1 MESSLEIL
9 VGIDFGTTN
18 TVISVFENNTVKILN
33 DGVFKTIPSKI
44 GFMNNNIYC
53 GNYIPIN
60 CTDIIHSFKISTNGY
75 KMYSHSDLLIIFF
88 KYLKSIIYMK
98 YDNHMI
104 RGVITVPSNFNDR
117 QREIIKS
124 VFNYVGINVIRV
136 INEPSAAA
144 LAYGLNHSSNDH
156 EKILVIDT
164 GGGTMDF
171 TVLEKTELFFEVVHS
186 EGLNTMGGNN
196 FTSII
201 VDDIKKN
208 CNDIDQSE
216 NQICNVLWNQAQ
228 KIKEKL
234 TYLDFFELKI
244 TPNFTYNLSRSRF
257 EKLCLNLIKKVE
269 EVLTEI
275 TNNHDNIDYVI
286 LVGGTSRIPLLQK
299 TIKFVC
305 GMNPWIHPSLESVVA
320 EGAGL
325 YCGVIENKY
334 KTNEDVILL
343 DVLPLSLGVELAD
356 GTFSIIIPKNTPLP
370 IKQSQKYT
378 TDSPG
383 DSSVKVKVYQ
393 GERKIASK
401 NFLIG
406 EFVFDKVSSSS
417 IPIVEISFKVDLNS
431 IINVNIID
439 KKSGLDKSILL
450 KDIPII
456 DNERINE
463 IIETSIKMSD
473 MDNDMITRLQ
483 NIYIIKSH
491 IENSLANL
499 ETNDLINNTD
509 KESILIRFETIEETL
524 DNMNNLQLI
533 DVISEL
539 QTKYSILG
547 SAQFNELEEDDSL
560 SQIIIQERKQELK
573 DLIELLLVKKPEL
586 CDILDTIFIELSYSS
601 CTIDY
606 IDDKMIQCKKL
617 FDEAENNIDKDY
629 KMETNNLCIFLK
641 SQLECGS
648 INIGENNMLLIELI
662 NSTLLLI
669 VESSNKDIDWH
680 EQLNIFNKKCEE
692 IYKNNNFK
700 NNL

>member
-1 MESSLEIL
+1 MESSSEIL

-60 CTDIIHSFKISTNGY
+60 CNDIIHSFKISADGY
-75 KMYSHSDLLIIFF
+75 ASYSHTDLLIIFF
-88 KYLKSIIYMK
+88 KHIKSIIDIK
-98 YDNHMI
+98 YNNTMI
-104 RGVITVPSNFNDR
+104 RGVITVPSNFNDM
-117 QREIIKS
+117 QREKIKS
-124 VFNYVGINVIRV
+124 CFNYVGINVIRV

-144 LAYGLNHSSNDH
+144 LAYGLNHSSNEH

-171 TVLEKTELFFEVVHS
+171 TVLEKTDLFFEVVHS
-186 EGLNTMGGNN
+186 EGLNTLGGNN
-196 FTSII
+196 FTSVI

-208 CNDIDQSE
+208 CNDIS
-216 NQICNVLWNQAQ
+216 NNMLCNVLWNMAQ

-244 TPNFTYNLSRSRF
+244 TPDFTYNLSRSRF
-257 EKLCLNLIKKVE
+257 EKLCSNLIKKVE
-269 EVLTEI
+269 NVLTDI
-275 TNNHDNIDYVI
+275 TDNYDNIDYVI

-299 TIKFVC
+299 TIKYVC
-305 GMNPWIHPSLESVVA
+305 SMNPWIHPSLESVVA

-334 KTNEDVILL
+334 KTNEDVVLL

-383 DSSVKVKVYQ
+383 DSSIKVKVYQ

-406 EFVFDKVSSSS
+406 EFVFDKVSLNSV
-417 IPIVEISFKVDLNS
+417 PVVEISFKVDLNS

-439 KKSGLDKSILL
+439 KKSGLDKSILI
-450 KDIPII
+450 KDIPVI
-456 DNERINE
+456 DSERINE
-463 IIETSIKMSD
+463 IIETSIKMAD
-473 MDNDMITRLQ
+473 MDNDMISRLQ
-483 NIYIIKSH
+483 NIYLIKSH

-499 ETNDLINNTD
+499 QSNNLINDMD
-509 KESILIRFETIEETL
+509 KESILERFKTIEDMIES
-524 DNMNNLQLI
+524 MNNLQLI
-533 DVISEL
+533 DVICEL

-547 SAQFNELEEDDSL
+547 SAQFNEIEEDDSL
-560 SQIIIQERKQELK
+560 SSIIIQERKQELK
-573 DLIELLLVKKPEL
+573 DMIELLLVKNPSYDENL
-586 CDILDTIFIELSYSS
+586 EPILIELGYSS
-601 CTIDY
+601 CTIEY
-606 IDDKMIQCKKL
+606 IDDKLLQCKEL
-617 FDEAENNIDKDY
+617 LNETENNIIKDY

-641 SQLECGS
+641 SQLECGA
-648 INIGENNMLLIELI
+648 INIGENNLLLIELI

-669 VESSNKDIDWH
+669 VTSSNNNDINWKN
-680 EQLNIFNKKCEE
+680 QLDMFNKKCEE
-692 IYKNNNFK
+692 IYKK
-700 NNL
+700 